1 MTGATEQ
8 PGVANRPADGAR
20 LLAEVA
26 PEPVRWLW
34 PERIPL
40 GKLTV
45 IEGDPAVGKS
55 TLVYDLAAR
64 YSSCGGWPDG
74 QPAERAGR
82 VVLLSA
88 EDDAADTIVP
98 RLMAAGGDLSRICL
112 WDKAIVWEEDRQGPV
127 PIVFPDHLP
136 YLNQQI
142 RAFDARLVIV
152 DVLMAYLSSYVDSH
166 KDQSVRALLSR
177 MSDLAAASGAAILLV
192 RHLNKA
198 GTGPAIYRG
207 GGSIGIIG
215 AARAGYQVIADADD
229 PDRRL
234 FTCVK
239 NNLAPRAA
247 TLAYRLEAAPG
258 YDVARVVWD
267 DRPDPRS
274 ADELHAGNASAPTKF
289 TAAVEWVE
297 LFGATHDWEAQSTQ
311 VIRDAAEAGISQ
323 RTLYRAAEHAGIV
336 RSGRGGS
343 GRWAWPQPD

>member
-1 MTGATEQ
+1 VTGATEQ
-8 PGVANRPADGAR
+8 PGVANRPADGGR
-20 LLAEVA
+20 LLADVA

-64 YSSCGGWPDG
+64 YSSGGGWPDG
-74 QPAERAGR
+74 QAAERAGR

-98 RLMAAGGDLSRICL
+98 RLMAAGADLSRICL
-112 WDKAIVWEEDRQGPV
+112 WDKAVVWEEDRQGPV

-136 YLNQQI
+136 YLHQQI
-142 RAFDARLVIV
+142 RAFDATLVIV
-152 DVLMAYLSSYVDSH
+152 DVLMAYLSSCVDSH

-177 MSDLAAASGAAILLV
+177 MSDLAASRGAAIVLV

-198 GTGPAIYRG
+198 GSGPAIYRG

-247 TLAYRLEAAPG
+247 TLAYRLEPAAG
-258 YDVARVVWD
+258 FDVARVVWD

-274 ADELHAGNASAPTKF
+274 ADELHAGNAAAPTKF
-289 TAAVEWVE
+289 TTAVEWVE
-297 LFGATHDWEAQSTQ
+297 LFGATHDWEAQSSQ

-323 RTLYRAAEHAGIV
+323 RTLYRAAEHARVV
-336 RSGRGGS
+336 RSGRGGT
-343 GRWAWPQPD
+343 GRWAWPTPD